1 MTSKTQQSNSV
12 QSTAPVN
19 SAALN
24 QIYGQVQSAAS
35 TPYTPYTGELTAG
48 INGQQTSGI
57 NTINN
62 AANSAQPYYSQAA
75 GLATGAANPL
85 TAAQIQQ
92 YQNPYTQN
100 VVNATQAQFN
110 DQNGQQQNSLKGT
123 AAQQGA
129 LGGDRQ
135 AVAQAQLAGQ
145 QQLAQAPTIAN
156 LYANSYNSGLQT
168 AGQQFQTNPLA
179 ASSALSGIGTN
190 VENAGLAGGAAQVS
204 AGTLQQQTQ
213 QAADTANY
221 GQYQAQQAFPYQQA
235 AYLEQYGLPAALG
248 QGSTTAGTQT
258 TTGPSPIAP
267 YLGAG
272 VAAAGLFAKDGGA
285 IEGYASGGSP
295 GYVTSPQ
302 GYIMGG
308 QGYIP
313 NTSPSQSTLQSPSLK
328 FLSPNSTSSTANP
341 FSGTGSSALK
351 NDFGSASYGGGNMF
365 SGDVWGGDKNNPA
378 SNETS
383 GVQLDA
389 SDYSYKVGGLVHAIH
404 AIHKTIKRS
413 RGGAVTNAAPFQTFD
428 DGGDVSF
435 DDRFAPAVDNPFGGM
450 SRSQALALAA
460 KDPIVAPDSI
470 PGGEPA
476 PSPQQSDAVINPGNP
491 FRMDPTA
498 DQTWRNGNPALTAD
512 SNSPGPD
519 GSSPMNRGLPPQ
531 ITNPDNEEPTTALA
545 YDGSSNPMRA
555 NGPIGANGLP
565 TIVAPV
571 DKPDQRTGLFG
582 ANLSDKTRQSLL
594 AAGLGIMASRSPFL
608 GNAIG
613 EGGLQGLK
621 SYSES
626 TKAEQEAAE
635 KAATKAQEQQRIDLQ
650 AKSIAQNA
658 AQFAKTNSLAER
670 REKFTEDKTP
680 AGYRAKDD
688 GSYEAI
694 PGGPADPTVVR
705 SQAEAKRIANAVLD
719 DDTIH
724 DMAGQYLAGDRTV
737 LQNLGRGQQGAE
749 NIVKIRQEI
758 ARQAREA
765 GVDPKGIVNN
775 FNEQAGALA
784 GQRAVGTRAANIS
797 LAANEANNMIPIALE
812 ASDKLPRSQY
822 MPWNQMVQAVQ
833 KGASSPE
840 LASFVAATNSLV
852 NSYVRAVSPSGV
864 PTDSMR
870 QHAYDMLNAAQGPE
884 AYKAVVVTM
893 QKEMQAALQAPGQ
906 VKAELRKG
914 NEPTAAAGSSGAP
927 AAPAPPAVP
936 PAPQREV
943 GKVYPTPKGP
953 AKWTGNGWLP
963 Q

>member
-19 SAALN
+19 TAALN
-24 QIYGQVQSAAS
+24 QIYGQVASAAS

-57 NTINN
+57 NATN
-62 AANSAQPYYSQAA
+62 AAANQAQPYYAQA
-75 GLATGAANPL
+75 GQLASDAANPL

-168 AGQQFQTNPLA
+168 AGQQFQQNPLA
-179 ASSALSGIGTN
+179 AATSLGNIGSGAQTAALQG
-190 VENAGLAGGAAQVS
+190 AGQQIN

-258 TTGPSPIAP
+258 TQGPSSVAP
-267 YLGAG
+267 YLGAA
-272 VAAAGLFAKDGGA
+272 VSAAGLFAKDGGA
-285 IEGYASGGSP
+285 IEGYASGGAP
-295 GYVTSPQ
+295 GYVSSPQ
-302 GYIMGG
+302 GYILGG

-328 FLSPNSTSSTANP
+328 FLSPSSTSSTANP
-341 FSGTGSSALK
+341 FSGTPVANFGTALK

-378 SNETS
+378 EGLT
-383 GVQLDA
+383 A
-389 SDYSYKVGGLVHAIH
+389 SDYGYKVGGLVHAIH

-413 RGGAVTNAAPFQTFD
+413 RGGAVTNAAPFQAFD

-450 SRSQALALAA
+450 SRGQALALAA

-476 PSPQQSDAVINPGNP
+476 PSPQQTSDAVINPNNP

-498 DQTWRNGNPALTAD
+498 DQAWRNGNPALTAD
-512 SNSPGPD
+512 ANSPAPD

-531 ITNPDNEEPTTALA
+531 ITNPDNDEPTTALA
-545 YDGSSNPMRA
+545 YDGSSNPMR
-555 NGPIGANGLP
+555 GPIGANGLP
-565 TIVAPV
+565 TIIAPV
-571 DKPDQRTGLFG
+571 DKPSDDQHIGHSLFG
-582 ANLSDKTRQSLL
+582 ANISDKTRQSLI

-914 NEPTAAAGSSGAP
+914 NEATAAAGPTGAP
-927 AAPAPPAVP
+927 AAPTPPASK
-936 PAPQREV
+936 PATVIQ
-943 GKVYPTPKGP
+943 
-953 AKWTGNGWLP
+953 NGHTYTLQP
-963 Q
+963 DGSYK